1 MKLNSKGSKS
11 VKIPHIDGNA
21 AHICPSTKMASEY
34 GEKPLS
40 SRGKHNWTCG
50 KCNDILTD
58 RFEPLQAQ
66 LDLFLIWSKFETKC
80 DR

>member
-11 VKIPHIDGNA
+11 VEVPHIDGNA

-40 SRGKHNWTCG
+40 SRANTIELVV
-50 KCNDILTD
+50 NAMI
-58 RFEPLQAQ
+58 F
-66 LDLFLIWSKFETKC
+66 
-80 DR
+80 